1 MDYSLLL
8 IIETNPKWIEYQ
20 KDAAKKRRQTRVEK
34 SGSNSSEFNEI
45 KSSGTSEFIELKQ
58 SSSSFAVIEVEDG
71 KDQFDELEFRH
82 LHKKAFSKSK
92 LGEYIIFLGKLA
104 TQFEEKK
111 EGNRHKYISKNGR
124 FIYHIAIIDYLQA
137 YDFEKYMENFAKK
150 WLYLPPR

>member
-20 KDAAKKRRQTRVEK
+20 KDAAKKRRQTRVGK
-34 SGSNSSEFNEI
+34 SGSNSSDFNEI
-45 KSSGTSEFIELKQ
+45 SSGTSEFVELKQ

-71 KDQFDELEFRH
+71 KDQFDELEFKH
-82 LHKKAFSKSK
+82 LNKKAVSKSK
-92 LGEYIIFLGKLA
+92 LGEYIIVLGKLA

-137 YDFEKYMENFAKK
+137 YDLEKYMENFAKK

>member
-1 MDYSLLL
+1 MSWSLDTYTKKLL
-8 IIETNPKWIEYQ
+8 VK
-20 KDAAKKRRQTRVEK
+20 V
-34 SGSNSSEFNEI
+34 SSMNI
-45 KSSGTSEFIELKQ
+45 
-58 SSSSFAVIEVEDG
+58 SF
-71 KDQFDELEFRH
+71 
-82 LHKKAFSKSK
+82 
-92 LGEYIIFLGKLA
+92 FLGKLA

>member
-34 SGSNSSEFNEI
+34 SGSNSSEFNEM
-45 KSSGTSEFIELKQ
+45 KSSSTSEFIELKQ

-92 LGEYIIFLGKLA
+92 LGECIIFLGKLA